1 MIDSQLLLQFLIT
14 LPALLVSMVFHEVS
28 HGYVAFRLGDE
39 TAFKRGRL
47 SANPLRH
54 LDPLGTI
61 MLFLTYFVSGGT
73 MLFGWAK
80 PVPINPSYFKNPQR
94 GMMWVGAAGPVA
106 NFMLASATALV
117 MKWLFPVPVD
127 STFLGVLFLVF
138 QLNLILMAFNLI
150 PVPPL
155 DGSRILGGFL
165 GREAYIRWIS
175 LDRFGMLF
183 IMLLF
188 FVMIQF
194 NLISALTGLYHLFL
208 PASYGF

>member
-1 MIDSQLLLQFLIT
+1 MRFLIT
-14 LPALLVSMVFHEVS
+14 LPALLVSMVFHEVA

-39 TAFKRGRL
+39 TALKRGRL
-47 SANPLRH
+47 SANPVRH
-54 LDPLGTI
+54 LDPLGTL
-61 MLFLTYFVSGGT
+61 MLFLTYFLSGGS

-94 GMMWVGAAGPVA
+94 GMMWVGAAGPTA
-106 NFMLASATALV
+106 NFMLASATALAL
-117 MKWLFPVPVD
+117 KWLYPVPVD

-138 QLNLILMAFNLI
+138 QLNMILMAFNLI

-165 GREAYIRWIS
+165 NREAYIRWIR
-175 LDRFGMLF
+175 LDQYGMLF

-188 FVMIQF
+188 FIMIQF
-194 NLISALTGLYHLFL
+194 NLISVFSGLYHLFL